1 MKPSKTREPSV
12 ETSESIVN
20 QGTVPY
26 KKTED
31 VAMPSAPIK
40 GFTSKGQRA
49 GEQEARGFGLQMRP
63 TKFVVR

>member
-12 ETSESIVN
+12 ETSETIVN

-26 KKTED
+26 KRTEN
-31 VAMPSAPIK
+31 VATPSVAK
-40 GFTSKGQRA
+40 GLKS

>member
-1 MKPSKTREPSV
+1 MRSKTSTPSV

-31 VAMPSAPIK
+31 VATPSVVK
-40 GFTSKGQRA
+40 GLRG

>member
-1 MKPSKTREPSV
+1 MKPSKTKEPSV

-20 QGTVPY
+20 QGTIPF
-26 KKTED
+26 KKTVD
-31 VAMPSAPIK
+31 VATPSVAK
-40 GFTSKGQRA
+40 GLRG